1 LRVLVAGGAGFIGS
15 HLCDSLLADGHSVIA
30 LDNFITGRRKNLA
43 HLEHH
48 PRFTLIERD
57 IVQGVDDLDLAVDW
71 LFHLASPASPVGY
84 MQHPFETGL
93 TNTLGTLRLLEY
105 ARAHSARFVF
115 TSTSEA
121 YGNPAVHP
129 QPETYFG
136 NVNPVGPRSCYDE
149 SKRYGESL
157 TVEFVRQYG
166 SDARVVRIFNTYGP
180 RNDPTDGRVIPNFMM
195 SAQRGEPLLIY
206 GDGSQTRSL
215 CYVSDLVSGL
225 RAVMQTDG
233 LAGEVINLGNPDE
246 RTILELATFIAS
258 GFGSTAGVQYVPAR
272 EDDPERRCPDIS
284 KARRLLGWQPLVS
297 LEAGLSDT
305 MAYYATYE
313 VART

>member
-1 LRVLVAGGAGFIGS
+1 VAGGAGFIGS

-93 TNTLGTLRLLEY
+93 TNTLGTLRLLEH